1 LVFARELPLHIVLLL
16 WGGVTM
22 GIYTLS
28 LALLGERFKPGDLS
42 AANAAY
48 VMMYEF
54 GGLGG
59 PVMAGGMMDAMGRQ
73 GLPLFA
79 AIITAMYLVYA
90 AVSRRKAPAGR

>member
-1 LVFARELPLHIVLLL
+1 
-16 WGGVTM
+16 
-22 GIYTLS
+22 
-28 LALLGERFKPGDLS
+28 
-42 AANAAY
+42 
-48 VMMYEF
+48 MYEF

-90 AVSRRKAPAGR
+90 AVARRKAPAGR

>member
-1 LVFARELPLHIVLLL
+1 
-16 WGGVTM
+16 M

-59 PVMAGGMMDAMGRQ
+59 PVIAGGMMDSMGRQ

-79 AIITAMYLVYA
+79 VIIMAVYLIYA
-90 AVSRRKAPAGR
+90 AIARQKAPGGR